1 MASEELT
8 PFILSNTRLLKPPHC
23 PEITLYLADEAVAL
37 WQLSAEELDQQG
49 LPLPFWAFAWAGGQ
63 ALARYLLDNP
73 HSVSGKQVYDLAS
86 GSGIVA
92 IAAKLAG
99 AGGVTAVDIDPY
111 AIAAIELNARANG
124 VSLLTLQSDIIGQ
137 PLQADVLL
145 VGDLF
150 YEREI
155 AEPLFAWLKRCER
168 AGILVLIGDPG
179 RTYLPREGLIELAC
193 YQIEVSREL
202 EDQDIKVTR
211 VLGLA

>member
-1 MASEELT
+1 MTAQELT
-8 PFILSNTRLLKPPHC
+8 RFILANTKLLHPPHC
-23 PEITLYLADEAVAL
+23 PEITLHLADEAVAL

-73 HSVSGKQVYDLAS
+73 HSIRGKQVYDLAS

-92 IAAKLAG
+92 IVAKLAG
-99 AGGVTAVDIDPY
+99 AGVVTAVDIDPY
-111 AIAAIELNARANG
+111 AIAAIELNATANG
-124 VSLLTLQSDIIGQ
+124 VSLLTLQGDIIGQ

-155 AEPLFAWLKRCER
+155 AEPLFAWLKQCQQ

-179 RTYLPREGLIELAC
+179 RTYLPKEGLKELAC
-193 YQIEVSREL
+193 YQIAVSREL

-211 VLGLA
+211 VWGLA

>member
-1 MASEELT
+1 
-8 PFILSNTRLLKPPHC
+8 
-23 PEITLYLADEAVAL
+23 
-37 WQLSAEELDQQG
+37 LSAEELDQQG

-73 HSVSGKQVYDLAS
+73 DLVSGKQVHDLAS

-92 IAAKLAG
+92 IAAKLSG

-111 AIAAIELNARANG
+111 AIAAIELNASANG
-124 VSLLTLQSDIIGQ
+124 VTLLKLQGDIIGQ

-155 AEPLFAWLKRCER
+155 ADPLFSWLKQCQR

-179 RTYLPREGLIELAC
+179 RTYLPKEGLIELAC

-211 VLGLA
+211 VWGLG

>member
-1 MASEELT
+1 MTSQDVT
-8 PFILSNTRLLKPPHC
+8 RFILANTRLLRPPHC
-23 PEITLYLADEAVAL
+23 PEIALHLADEAVAL
-37 WQLSAEELDQQG
+37 WQLSAEELHQQG

-73 HSVSGKQVYDLAS
+73 DLVSSKQVYDLAS

-99 AGGVTAVDIDPY
+99 ASGVTAVDIDPY

-137 PLQADVLL
+137 PLQAEVLL

-155 AEPLFAWLKRCER
+155 AVPLFAWLRQCER

-179 RTYLPREGLIELAC
+179 RTYLPKEGLKELAC
-193 YQIEVSREL
+193 YQIAVSREL

-211 VLGLA
+211 VWGLA

>member
-1 MASEELT
+1 MTSEELA
-8 PFILSNTRLLKPPHC
+8 PFILANTRQLQPPHC
-23 PEITLYLADEAVAL
+23 PEITLHLADEAVAL
-37 WQLSAEELDQQG
+37 WQLSAEELDQKG

-63 ALARYLLDNP
+63 ALARYLLDNS
-73 HSVSGKQVYDLAS
+73 HSVRGKQVYDLAS

-92 IAAKLAG
+92 IAAKLSG
-99 AGGVTAVDIDPY
+99 AQEMTAVDIDPY

-124 VSLLTLQSDIIGQ
+124 VSLLTLQGDIIGQ
-137 PLQADVLL
+137 PLKADVLL

-155 AEPLFAWLKRCER
+155 AEPLFAWLKQCQR

-179 RTYLPREGLIELAC
+179 RTYLPKEGLKELAC

-211 VLGLA
+211 VWGLA

>member
-1 MASEELT
+1 MTTESLSA
-8 PFILSNTRLLKPPHC
+8 FILANTRQLQPPHC
-23 PEITLYLADEAVAL
+23 PEITLHLADEAVAL
-37 WQLSAEELDQQG
+37 WQLSAEELDQKG

-73 HSVSGKQVYDLAS
+73 DLVSGKRVHDLAS

-99 AGGVTAVDIDPY
+99 ARGVTAVDIDPY
-111 AIAAIELNARANG
+111 AIAAIELNARTNG
-124 VSLLTLQSDIIGQ
+124 VSLLTLQGDIIGQ
-137 PLQADVLL
+137 PLKADVLL

-155 AEPLFAWLKRCER
+155 AEPLFAWLKQCQQV
-168 AGILVLIGDPG
+168 GTLVLIGDPG
-179 RTYLPREGLIELAC
+179 RTYLPKEGLKELAC

-202 EDQDIKVTR
+202 EDQDVKVTR
-211 VLGLA
+211 VWGLA

>member
-1 MASEELT
+1 MTSQDVT
-8 PFILSNTRLLKPPHC
+8 RFILANTRLLRPPHC
-23 PEITLYLADEAVAL
+23 PERALHLADEAVAL

-73 HSVSGKQVYDLAS
+73 DLVSGKQVHDLAS

-92 IAAKLAG
+92 IAAKLSG

-111 AIAAIELNARANG
+111 AIAAIELNASANG
-124 VSLLTLQSDIIGQ
+124 VTLLKLQGDIIGQ

-155 AEPLFAWLKRCER
+155 ADPLFSWLKQCQR

-179 RTYLPREGLIELAC
+179 RTYLPKEGLIELAC

-211 VLGLA
+211 VWGLA

>member
-1 MASEELT
+1 MTFEEIAS
-8 PFILSNTRLLKPPHC
+8 FILANTRLLKPPHC
-23 PEITLYLADEAVAL
+23 PEITLYMADEAVAL

-73 HSVSGKQVYDLAS
+73 DIASGKQVYDLAS
-86 GSGIVA
+86 GSGLVA
-92 IAAKLAG
+92 IAAKLCG
-99 AGGVTAVDIDPY
+99 AGVVTAVDIDPY
-111 AIAAIELNARANG
+111 AIAAIDLNARANE
-124 VSLLTLQSDIIGQ
+124 VSLLTLHGDIIGQ

-155 AEPLFAWLKRCER
+155 AEPLFAWLKQCQQ

-179 RTYLPREGLIELAC
+179 RTYLPKEGLIELAC
-193 YQIEVSREL
+193 YQIAVSREL

-211 VLGLA
+211 VWGLA

>member
-1 MASEELT
+1 MTSQDVT
-8 PFILSNTRLLKPPHC
+8 RFILANTRLLRPPHC
-23 PEITLYLADEAVAL
+23 PEIALHLADEAVAL
-37 WQLSAEELDQQG
+37 WQLGAEELDQQG

-73 HSVSGKQVYDLAS
+73 DLVSGKQVHDLAS

-92 IAAKLAG
+92 IAAKLSG

-111 AIAAIELNARANG
+111 AIAAIELNTSANG
-124 VSLLTLQSDIIGQ
+124 VSLLTLQGDIIGQ

-150 YEREI
+150 YEREL
-155 AEPLFAWLKRCER
+155 AEPLFSWLKQCQR
-168 AGILVLIGDPG
+168 AGIVVLIGDPG
-179 RTYLPREGLIELAC
+179 RTYLPKEGLIELAC

-211 VLGLA
+211 VWGLA

>member
-1 MASEELT
+1 
-8 PFILSNTRLLKPPHC
+8 
-23 PEITLYLADEAVAL
+23 PEIALHLADEAVAL

-73 HSVSGKQVYDLAS
+73 DLVSGKQVHDLAS
-86 GSGIVA
+86 GSGVVA
-92 IAAKLAG
+92 IAAKLSG

-111 AIAAIELNARANG
+111 AIAAIELNASANG
-124 VSLLTLQSDIIGQ
+124 VSLLTLQGDIIGQ
-137 PLQADVLL
+137 PLLADVLL

-155 AEPLFAWLKRCER
+155 AEPLFSWLKQCQR

-179 RTYLPREGLIELAC
+179 RTYLPKEGLIELAC

-211 VLGLA
+211 VWGLA

>member
-1 MASEELT
+1 MTTESLSA
-8 PFILSNTRLLKPPHC
+8 FILANTRQLQPPHC
-23 PEITLYLADEAVAL
+23 PEITLHLADAAVAL
-37 WQLSAEELDQQG
+37 WQLSAEELDQKG

-63 ALARYLLDNP
+63 ALARYLIDNP
-73 HSVSGKQVYDLAS
+73 DLVSGKQVHDLAS

-99 AGGVTAVDIDPY
+99 ARGVTAVDIDPY

-124 VSLLTLQSDIIGQ
+124 VSLLTLQGDIIGQ
-137 PLQADVLL
+137 PLKADVLL

-155 AEPLFAWLKRCER
+155 AQPLFAWLKQCQQV
-168 AGILVLIGDPG
+168 GTLVLIGDPG
-179 RTYLPREGLIELAC
+179 RTYLPKEGLKELAC

-202 EDQDIKVTR
+202 EDQDVKVTR
-211 VLGLA
+211 VWGLA

>member
-1 MASEELT
+1 MTIESPSL
-8 PFILSNTRLLKPPHC
+8 FILANTRPLQPPHC
-23 PEITLYLADEAVAL
+23 PEITLCLADEAVAL
-37 WQLSAEELDQQG
+37 WQLSAEELDQKG

-92 IAAKLAG
+92 IAAKLSG
-99 AGGVTAVDIDPY
+99 AGDVTAVDIDPY
-111 AIAAIELNARANG
+111 AIAAIDLNATANG
-124 VSLLTLQSDIIGQ
+124 VSLLTLQGDIIGQ
-137 PLQADVLL
+137 PLKADVLL

-155 AEPLFAWLKRCER
+155 AEPLFAWLKQCQQ

-179 RTYLPREGLIELAC
+179 RTYLPKEGLKELAC
-193 YQIEVSREL
+193 YQIAVSREL

-211 VLGLA
+211 VWGLA

>member
-1 MASEELT
+1 MTRDSLT
-8 PFILSNTRLLKPPHC
+8 SFILANTRQLQPPHC

-37 WQLSAEELDQQG
+37 WQLSADELDQQG

-63 ALARYLLDNP
+63 ALARYLLD
-73 HSVSGKQVYDLAS
+73 HAAMVRGKRVYDLAS
-86 GSGIVA
+86 GSGLVG
-92 IAAKLAG
+92 IAAKLSG
-99 AGGVTAVDIDPY
+99 ADHVTAVDIDAY
-111 AIAAIELNARANG
+111 AIAAIGLNAKANG
-124 VSLLTLQSDIIGQ
+124 VELSPHQGDIIGQ
-137 PLQADVLL
+137 ELKTDVLL

-155 AEPLFAWLKRCER
+155 AEPLFAWLKQCQQ

-179 RTYLPREGLIELAC
+179 RTYLPKDGLIERAC

-211 VLGLA
+211 VWGLA